1 MFGIPGGTVLP
12 LYDALLECPIRVIGA
27 RHEQGAGHMAEG
39 YAQATGRPGVV
50 LATSGPGA
58 ANLVTPLLD
67 AMMDSVPLVAITGQV
82 ASHKI
87 GTDAFQEAPIV
98 AITTPC
104 TKASLLAT
112 AADDIATLVH
122 EAFRIA
128 TTGRPGP
135 VVLDVPTDLLA
146 APSTYSYPQSPTTES
161 EPHDSRVGD
170 RVVSLL
176 ESANRPVLLAG
187 GGIIAAEAHQGLLA
201 LAEAATLPVVTT
213 LKARG
218 AFPDHHRLALGMPG
232 MHGVY
237 TATTALQHA
246 DLLVVIGARFD
257 DRITANPEHFAPRAR
272 VVHIDIDPKEIGKV
286 RVPEVAIVGDAGTIL
301 DRLLQAWGNR
311 PPPDRREW
319 LETLTG
325 WKRRYPLSYV
335 QDADGPIKPQ
345 YVIERLREKTKG
357 EATIVT
363 GVGQHQM
370 WASQFGDFRRP
381 RSFVTSGGLGTMGFA
396 VPAAIGAKLGRPDDL
411 VYVIDGDGSFQM
423 TSQEL
428 TTAAIYGIPIKVAVL
443 NNGGYGM
450 VRQWQDLFYRG
461 RRHGVDLHP
470 TYPDLAAQARS
481 MGCTAWRVDRP
492 EDVAEAID
500 QSLVIDSGPVVVEFR
515 VDPDEMVFPMVVA
528 GGNNDDIA
536 LGAEDLQT
544 LPQTRNRRVRAGSGP
559 ISDSSTEAAHTLF
572 EVGRR
577 GG

>member
-1 MFGIPGGTVLP
+1 MLTGAQALIRALEHEGVDFMFGIPGGAVLP
-12 LYDALLECPIRVIGA
+12 LYDPLLESPIRMIGA

-39 YAQATGRPGVV
+39 FAQATGKPGVV

-58 ANLVTPLLD
+58 TNLVTPLLD

-82 ASHKI
+82 PSHKI

-98 AITTPC
+98 AITKPC
-104 TKASLLAT
+104 TKASLQAT
-112 AADDIATLVH
+112 TAGDIAALVH
-122 EAFRIA
+122 EAFHIA

-135 VVLDVPTDLLA
+135 VLLDVPTDLLA
-146 APSTYSYPQSPTTES
+146 KPSTYSYQRRASS
-161 EPHDSRVGD
+161 EKAQHDSPVEEL
-170 RVVSLL
+170 VVSLL
-176 ESANRPVLLAG
+176 ESAKSPVLLTG
-187 GGIIAAEAHQGLLA
+187 GGTIAAEADQRLLA

-213 LKARG
+213 LKGRG

-237 TATTALQHA
+237 TATTALQQA
-246 DLLVVIGARFD
+246 DLLLVIGARFD
-257 DRITANPEHFAPRAR
+257 DRITANPDYFAPRAR
-272 VVHIDIDPKEIGKV
+272 VVHIDIDPKEMGKV

-301 DRLLQAWGNR
+301 DRLLKAWGNR
-311 PPPDRREW
+311 PPPDRHEW
-319 LETLTG
+319 LDTLAG
-325 WKRRYPLSYV
+325 WKRQYPLSYV
-335 QDADGPIKPQ
+335 QESNGPIKPQ
-345 YVIERLREKTKG
+345 YVIECLRERTNG

-370 WASQFGDFRRP
+370 WAAQFWGFRRP
-381 RSFVTSGGLGTMGFA
+381 RTFVTSGGLGTMGFA
-396 VPAAIGAKLGRPDDL
+396 VPAAIGAKLGRPNDL
-411 VYVIDGDGSFQM
+411 VYAIDGDGSFQM

-428 TTAAIYGIPIKVAVL
+428 TTAAIYGIPIKVAIL

-481 MGCTAWRVDRP
+481 MGCEAWRVDRLDDV
-492 EDVAEAID
+492 EDAID
-500 QSLVIDSGPVVVEFR
+500 QSLAIDSGPVVVEFR

-536 LGAEDLQT
+536 LGPEDLQ
-544 LPQTRNRRVRAGSGP
+544 PVRRTATAG
-559 ISDSSTEAAHTLF
+559 
-572 EVGRR
+572 
-577 GG
+577 